1 MARSTGPI
9 LAMGAITLGN
19 ASIVHGRPVDWRIPI
34 ATGITAG
41 VLALAE
47 HGAPDLVVGLAW
59 LALLTSFL
67 VPIFPGVPTPAESII
82 NYWQAGASTNTTA

>member
-19 ASIVHGRPVDWRIPI
+19 ASVIHGQPIDWRIPI

-47 HGAPDLVVGLAW
+47 HAAPNLVTGLAW
-59 LALLTSFL
+59 LALMTSFL
-67 VPIFPGVPTPAESII
+67 VPLIPGVPTPAESFVAF
-82 NYWQAGASTNTTA
+82 WQSGGNATTT